1 MRVLIDANIPLNVW
15 IVENRP
21 QVRESAMVME
31 AVADGRVDGYMTSSL
46 VLFALSW
53 SKRRLE
59 QEEWRRE
66 GQRLLDAVIV
76 IDQPKDLFRQVL
88 KMQPW
93 TDMEDAFQYHT
104 AVYHR
109 RINAIVTTN
118 LKHYAN
124 APRNGIPV
132 MDPKTFLRRHLPR
145 KKR

>member
-93 TDMEDAFQYHT
+93 TDMEDVLPVSY
-104 AVYHR
+104 R
-109 RINAIVTTN
+109 RVPSPNKRDRDNEPEA
-118 LKHYAN
+118 LCEC
-124 APRNGIPV
+124 AP
-132 MDPKTFLRRHLPR
+132 
-145 KKR
+145 